1 MIDIQILRENHK
13 LVREAIQKKGI
24 KNLDFDLLISLDKE
38 RLSLL
43 QEIEELRKKRNEI
56 SSLIPNTQGAKK
68 ESLLVTA
75 SEIKDKLKNIE
86 VRFSDVEEKFNSLFF
101 RVPNIMSEK
110 TPEGNSEDE
119 NVVIKGWSKSA
130 GEVFDLDLND
140 SSFVDRKNISYLDH
154 IDLGKL
160 VGIIDVEKSSK
171 VSGSR
176 FCYLLGDLVLLQD
189 AISIMLKRELVSRGF
204 MPIIPPLLVK
214 ERALFGTSHFP
225 EGKDQV
231 YKIDNEFVEEGQ
243 DLYLVG
249 SSEPANFSF
258 FSDTLFEKGDLPKK
272 FFAQTA
278 CFRSE
283 VGSWGRDVK
292 GIKRVHQFDKLELN
306 AIATE
311 ESAEEVFAEF

>member
-1 MIDIQILRENHK
+1 MIDIQILRENPK

-56 SSLIPNTQGAKK
+56 SSLIPNTQGAEK

-110 TPEGNSEDE
+110 TPEGSSEDE

-140 SSFVDRKNISYLDH
+140 SSFVDRKNISFVY
-154 IDLGKL
+154 
-160 VGIIDVEKSSK
+160 SS
-171 VSGSR
+171 R
-176 FCYLLGDLVLLQD
+176 
-189 AISIMLKRELVSRGF
+189 
-204 MPIIPPLLVK
+204 
-214 ERALFGTSHFP
+214 
-225 EGKDQV
+225 
-231 YKIDNEFVEEGQ
+231 
-243 DLYLVG
+243 
-249 SSEPANFSF
+249 
-258 FSDTLFEKGDLPKK
+258 
-272 FFAQTA
+272 
-278 CFRSE
+278 
-283 VGSWGRDVK
+283 
-292 GIKRVHQFDKLELN
+292 
-306 AIATE
+306 
-311 ESAEEVFAEF
+311 